1 MVDESYTPPQYP
13 HQRFFLSSSLQ
24 YSLLYYQGLSYRGR
38 KTKKRQGFYTLA
50 RRKKQQELNFL
61 LYFLPDVGSSKKIMD
76 GFDASSTAID
86 NLNEKKD
93 WERL

>member
-1 MVDESYTPPQYP
+1 M
-13 HQRFFLSSSLQ
+13 
-24 YSLLYYQGLSYRGR
+24 
-38 KTKKRQGFYTLA
+38 KRQEFYTLA
-50 RRKKQQELNFL
+50 RRKRQQDMDFHLFV
-61 LYFLPDVGSSKKIMD
+61 LPDVGSSKKIMD

>member
-1 MVDESYTPPQYP
+1 MDFHLFV
-13 HQRFFLSSSLQ
+13 
-24 YSLLYYQGLSYRGR
+24 
-38 KTKKRQGFYTLA
+38 
-50 RRKKQQELNFL
+50 
-61 LYFLPDVGSSKKIMD
+61 LPDVGSSKKIMD